1 MTFKV
6 WDKVRCIEWVW
17 EYLTKWKI
25 YTIIKINDQ
34 EFPRVVDDDW
44 DDNWFS
50 KDKFE
55 LVQEDKLPHE
65 LIWLPRFFA
74 VKKDE
79 SDPLWRQYCD
89 WCDLQDKKWTNHS
102 QDTRYDDWGS
112 YIYIG
117 YDDVNYAWWYR
128 WSDNLVDDFKN
139 NPTLITL
146 AERDRIVNKKPTYDD
161 YCDWVEEEQRK
172 SQTKQLSEKYTYTNQ
187 VLRSDWVLFT
197 PDEIWGEKV
206 SDIKDRYNRD
216 RSLLRKHKDLFGN

>member
-1 MTFKV
+1 MKV

-34 EFPRVVDDDW
+34 EFPRVIDNDW

-65 LIWLPRFFA
+65 LIWLDRYRV

-79 SDPLWRQYCD
+79 SDPLWELFFEWFNKYYHVDYDDSWDYFWHDWSNIGWWTDAYCD
-89 WCDLQDKKWTNHS
+89 
-102 QDTRYDDWGS
+102 
-112 YIYIG
+112 IE
-117 YDDVNYAWWYR
+117 
-128 WSDNLVDDFKN
+128 DFEN
-139 NPTLITL
+139 SPTLITL
-146 AERDRIVNKKPTYDD
+146 AERDRCVNKKS
-161 YCDWVEEEQRK
+161 
-172 SQTKQLSEKYTYTNQ
+172 SQTRKLSEKYTYTNQ

-197 PDEIWGEKV
+197 PDEVWGEKV
-206 SDIKDRYNRD
+206 SDIKERYNKD

>member
-1 MTFKV
+1 MKV

-34 EFPRVVDDDW
+34 EFPRVIDNDW

-65 LIWLPRFFA
+65 LIWLDRYRV

-79 SDPLWRQYCD
+79 SDPLWELFFEWFNKYYHVDYDDSWDYFWHDWSNIGWWTDAYCD
-89 WCDLQDKKWTNHS
+89 
-102 QDTRYDDWGS
+102 
-112 YIYIG
+112 IE
-117 YDDVNYAWWYR
+117 
-128 WSDNLVDDFKN
+128 DFEN
-139 NPTLITL
+139 SPTLITL
-146 AERDRIVNKKPTYDD
+146 AERDRCVNKKS
-161 YCDWVEEEQRK
+161 

-197 PDEIWGEKV
+197 PDEVWGEKV
-206 SDIKDRYNRD
+206 SDIKERYNKD

>member
-1 MTFKV
+1 MFKV

-34 EFPRVVDDDW
+34 EFPRVIDNDW

-65 LIWLPRFFA
+65 LIWLDRYRV

-79 SDPLWRQYCD
+79 SDPLWELFFEWFNKYYHVDYDDSWDYFWHDWSNIGWWTDAYCD
-89 WCDLQDKKWTNHS
+89 
-102 QDTRYDDWGS
+102 
-112 YIYIG
+112 IE
-117 YDDVNYAWWYR
+117 
-128 WSDNLVDDFKN
+128 DFEN
-139 NPTLITL
+139 SPTLITL
-146 AERDRIVNKKPTYDD
+146 AERDRCVNKKS
-161 YCDWVEEEQRK
+161 
-172 SQTKQLSEKYTYTNQ
+172 SQTRKLSEKYTYTNQ

-197 PDEIWGEKV
+197 PDEVWGEKV
-206 SDIKDRYNRD
+206 SDIKERYNKD

>member
-1 MTFKV
+1 MKV

-34 EFPRVVDDDW
+34 EFPRVIDNDW

-65 LIWLPRFFA
+65 LLWLDRLFW
-74 VKKDE
+74 VKRDE
-79 SDPLWRQYCD
+79 SDPLRGKFWNWLNTTLQTTDRSGKYEYYWYDWAIAIAWQVFTANWRNE
-89 WCDLQDKKWTNHS
+89 WHWV
-102 QDTRYDDWGS
+102 W
-112 YIYIG
+112 
-117 YDDVNYAWWYR
+117 
-128 WSDNLVDDFKN
+128 

-146 AERDRIVNKKPTYDD
+146 AERDRIVNKKL
-161 YCDWVEEEQRK
+161 

-197 PDEIWGEKV
+197 PDEVWGEKV
-206 SDIKDRYNRD
+206 SDIKERYNKD